1 MNELRA
7 HVPGVR
13 LLLASPTPL
22 DELSF
27 TQSLN
32 AIDTIDHTRKHSVT
46 LEYASACEQLA
57 KDFQVDAFVNL
68 HTVFD
73 EYIQEQKL
81 TLMDMFVD
89 GLHPSFHGND
99 AIAQAFS
106 RVLISTFELNHLSP
120 WQLDWKD
127 SINKTD

>member
-27 TQSLN
+27 TKSLN

-89 GLHPSFHGND
+89 GLHPNFHGND